1 MYTKH
6 RKGMHG
12 NSPQPRSIA
21 VPEHAW
27 KRLPSLGRSLCTN
40 LGKTSP
46 GTSPLADGTDAPIG
60 KLSRIPT
67 LHGPSMLAR
76 TAKQQAA

>member
-1 MYTKH
+1 MMEYLYEVRTTK
-6 RKGMHG
+6 
-12 NSPQPRSIA
+12 SIA